1 MVVGI
6 KKFNP
11 GFLTEDEIVASFCV
25 RNAEFA
31 SLLES
36 LHDSE
41 GNANAHSLVVG
52 PRGSGKTHLLL
63 RVAAEVRRDARL
75 SGFYPI
81 IFAEES
87 YEIGTAGEF
96 WLECLNHLAEQAPE
110 VERADLRMSYNDL
123 RTTADDRDLEDRCL
137 GTILDFADRHAKRLL
152 LTVENL
158 NTLFADIADPEAGW
172 RLRHTLQTE
181 PRIVLFG
188 SATSRF
194 DEIDHPDHAL
204 YDLFRVLTLR
214 ALDTE
219 ECGTLWSALSGQPR
233 GIQQIRPL
241 EILTGGNL
249 RLIAVLAGFD
259 KTYSFK
265 DLMANLFDL
274 VDDHTDYFRSHIEAL
289 PTQER
294 RVYLALA
301 RLWKPATAKEV
312 ASQARLNVNKCS
324 AQLRRLVD
332 RGAVLIED
340 GATRRRTYYV
350 AERMYNIYYL
360 LRRPGAESHVVDAL
374 VRFMAIYYS
383 PDELVQIGMGIAE
396 GLDRD
401 DPLLQEIQYAALCQ
415 LLALPELG
423 DLLVNLLTQDAVI
436 GALGSLPPHDLVEP
450 MVYALIA
457 KARAMEAEERLEEAL
472 SYWEEVIRMAD
483 DVGGGDL
490 TVAKGA
496 ALLSKIWLLKRLD
509 RNDEAVRTVAVS
521 YLADDQRVDSD
532 MANEI
537 VRVHLDVDHIAA
549 HPIGVVFRALTL
561 LTFGKVEAA
570 ITETESAL
578 RRLEDATDDRDRK
591 VRGIAIV
598 MKGLLTA
605 TVGRTIEKT
614 DAENLLSD
622 ISEQRLTMLPSQS
635 VHVLLQYISTIEP
648 AEALALIERAGAS
661 NPLQPLVVALQREL
675 GQDPQVSRELDEV
688 SKDVQESIMQMRKGG
703 NMLIRWEELGPQRY
717 EDIAAVLISRLHP
730 DAQRIDGK
738 GGDGGRDVQI
748 VRGQDNR
755 LTDAFELKSFTGR
768 MTSGRRRQVEQS
780 LERAAI
786 LDPARWSLI
795 VPIDPTPA
803 EDRWFRQLRKDYG
816 FPIAWLGR
824 TWLDEKMAAFPDIRR
839 YFLEG
844 ANDELVGLLRE
855 LHQEQARVT
864 VVHDAVAR
872 LRTLRER
879 LNEIDPH
886 YRYELATGP
895 NAADARPADVVL
907 SVSFNDMRVD
917 VYPKYSGAVK
927 DRPIAI
933 KVDVIVGPDDSVV
946 QNALDYGLEAT
957 IPSRMLSSVVIDAP
971 SGLGG
976 SFTGGEINILSTS
989 RLLEEAVTLALEVME
1004 GDMLLASCPIHL
1016 TEGTRGLKGSIFS
1029 GTDSSGWLQ
1038 IRLTTNAIAGQF
1050 EVKFQLTPK
1059 PALPSVLVPLFQWL
1073 KALQPPHDL
1082 KIRWP
1087 SGLEMRSKVCS
1098 QSSLDE
1104 GIGKVVES
1112 LAQLQEASGRYWE
1125 MSPSLIGEEGQEI
1138 VTAATLLR
1146 GESIELTWKSFNL
1159 NLNRWG
1165 PELEALLNGRP
1176 QQFICEQD
1184 SWLELE
1190 DGTIPIG
1197 RIRTHVESARLA
1209 DPEAIRRDLK
1219 SGLVPKLRL
1228 VPGDSDKAWQVLVSR
1243 P

>member
-1 MVVGI
+1 MVAGI
-6 KKFNP
+6 KKYNP
-11 GFLTEDEIVASFCV
+11 GFLSDDEIVASFCI
-25 RNAEFA
+25 RKAEFA
-31 SLLES
+31 ALLES
-36 LHDSE
+36 LHASD

-63 RVAAEVRRDARL
+63 RVVAEVRLDARL

-81 IFAEES
+81 VFSEES
-87 YEIGTAGEF
+87 YEVATVGEF

-110 VERADLRMSYNDL
+110 VERAGLRLSYNDL
-123 RTTADDRDLEDRCL
+123 RTTVDDRDLAGRCL
-137 GTILDFADRHAKRLL
+137 GTILDFADRHAKRLVVV
-152 LTVENL
+152 VENL
-158 NTLFADIADPEAGW
+158 NMLFADIADPEAGW

-181 PRIVLFG
+181 PRIVLLG

-194 DEIDHPDHAL
+194 DEIDHPNHAL
-204 YDLFRVLTLR
+204 YDLFRVLTLQ

-219 ECGTLWSALSGQPR
+219 ECGTLWSALSGQPT
-233 GIQQIRPL
+233 GSQQIRPL
-241 EILTGGNL
+241 EILTGGNP

-274 VDDHTDYFRSHIEAL
+274 VDDHTEYFRSHIEAL
-289 PTQER
+289 PPQER

-312 ASQARLNVNKCS
+312 ASQARVNVNKCS
-324 AQLRRLVD
+324 AQLGRLVD
-332 RGAVLIED
+332 RGAALIED

-383 PDELVQIGMGIAE
+383 PDELVQIGMGMAE

-401 DPLLQEIQYAALCQ
+401 DPRLQEIQSAALRQ

-423 DLLVNLLTQDAVI
+423 GLLVNLLTQDAVI
-436 GALGSLPPHDLVEP
+436 GAFGSLQTPDLVEP

-457 KARAMEAEERLEEAL
+457 KARTMEDEERLEEAL
-472 SYWEEVIRMAD
+472 GYWEEAIRMAD
-483 DVGGGDL
+483 EVGGGDL
-490 TVAKGA
+490 TIAKGA
-496 ALLSKIWLLKRLD
+496 AVLSKIGLLKKLD

-521 YLADDQRVDSD
+521 YLADDQQVDVD
-532 MANEI
+532 MADEI
-537 VRVHLDVDHIAA
+537 VRMHLDVDYVAA
-549 HPIGVVFRALTL
+549 HPIGIVFRAFTL
-561 LTFGKVEAA
+561 LTFGKVQAA

-578 RRLEDATDDRDRK
+578 RRLEDATDDSDRK
-591 VRGIAIV
+591 VRGIAII
-598 MKGLLTA
+598 MKGLLAA

-614 DAENLLSD
+614 DAETLLSD
-622 ISEQRLTMLPSQS
+622 IREQRLTMLPTQS

-648 AEALALIERAGAS
+648 AEALALIQRAGAS
-661 NPLQPLVVALQREL
+661 DPLQPIVVALRREL

-703 NMLIRWEELGPQRY
+703 YTLIRWEELGPQRY
-717 EDIAAVLISRLHP
+717 EDIVSVLVSRLHP

-780 LERAAI
+780 LKRAAI

-803 EDRWFRQLRKDYG
+803 EDRWFRQLGRIYG

-824 TWLDEKMAAFPDIRR
+824 TWLDEKMSAFPDIRR

-844 ANDELVGLLRE
+844 ANDEVVGLLRE

-886 YRYELATGP
+886 YRYELSTGP

-927 DRPIAI
+927 DRPITI
-933 KVDVIVGPDDSVV
+933 KVDVIVGPDDSVI

-957 IPSRMLSSVVIDAP
+957 IPSRMISSVVVDAP

-976 SFTGGEINILSTS
+976 SFTGGEIDILSTS
-989 RLLEEAVTLALEVME
+989 RVLEESVTLALEVM
-1004 GDMLLASCPIHL
+1004 DVDRPLASCPVHL
-1016 TEGTRGLKGSIFS
+1016 TEGTRGSKGSIFS

-1038 IRLTTNAIAGQF
+1038 IRLTANAVAGQF
-1050 EVKFQLTPK
+1050 EVQFRLDPR
-1059 PALPSVLVPLFQWL
+1059 PALPSTLVPLFRWL

-1087 SGLEMRSKVCS
+1087 SGLEMRSKVRTPS
-1098 QSSLDE
+1098 PIDE

-1112 LAQLQEASGRYWE
+1112 LAHLQEASGRYWE
-1125 MSPSLIGEEGQEI
+1125 MSPSLTGEEGQEI

-1146 GESIELTWKSFNL
+1146 GENIELTWKSFNL

-1165 PELEALLNGRP
+1165 PELEDLLNGRP

-1190 DGTIPIG
+1190 GTTIPIG

-1209 DPEAIRRDLK
+1209 DPGAIQRALK

-1228 VPGDSDKAWQVLVSR
+1228 VPGDSNKAQQVLVSR